1 MKKITFEKLVAERD
15 VFLNDNANLDHVV
28 ITGNNNV
35 LISAPHGVEQTRNGK
50 SKVYEPGSVTTG
62 LYLQK
67 QTGSFFIA
75 KTKNN
80 NDDANYDEQSSYKD
94 SIKDLIRADKIKYII
109 DLHGLA
115 ETRECEINLGI
126 NGGKNVSNNIELFND
141 LNTSLM
147 ASGFNV
153 FIDEPFSGGDKTIS
167 GSLKNEFCDIW
178 TIQIEIRCDITNK
191 KENFEHYKTLLKVLE
206 NWIGKIK

>member
-15 VFLNDNANLDHVV
+15 SFLNDNANLDHVV
-28 ITGNNNV
+28 ITGNNNI

-126 NGGKNVSNNIELFND
+126 SGGKNVSNNIELFND
-141 LNTSLM
+141 LSTSLM

-206 NWIGKIK
+206 NWMGKIQ

>member
-15 VFLNDNANLDHVV
+15 FFLNDNANLDHVV
-28 ITGNNNV
+28 ITGNNKI

-126 NGGKNVSNNIELFND
+126 SGGKNVSNNIELFND

-153 FIDEPFSGGDKTIS
+153 LIDEPFSGGDKTIS
-167 GSLKNEFCDIW
+167 GSLKNEFFDIW

-206 NWIGKIK
+206 NWMGKIQ

>member
-1 MKKITFEKLVAERD
+1 MKKITFGELVAERD
-15 VFLNDNANLDHVV
+15 SFLNDNANLDHVV
-28 ITGNNNV
+28 ITGNNNI

-75 KTKNN
+75 KTKSN

-126 NGGKNVSNNIELFND
+126 SGGKNVSSDIELFND
-141 LNTSLM
+141 LNNSLM

-206 NWIGKIK
+206 NWIGKIQ

>member
-1 MKKITFEKLVAERD
+1 MKKITFEKLVDERNI
-15 VFLNDNANLDHVV
+15 FLNDNANLDHIV
-28 ITGNNNV
+28 ITGKNNV
-35 LISAPHGVEQTRNGK
+35 LISAPHGVEQTRN
-50 SKVYEPGSVTTG
+50 SNPKVHELGSITTG

-67 QTGSFFIA
+67 QTGSFLIA

-94 SIKDLIRADKIKYII
+94 SIKELIRADKIKYII

-115 ETRECEINLGI
+115 EARECEINLGI
-126 NGGKNVSNNIELFND
+126 SGGKNVSNNIELFND
-141 LNTSLM
+141 LSTSLM

-167 GSLKNEFCDIW
+167 GSLKNEFYDIW

-206 NWIGKIK
+206 NWMGKIQ

>member
-1 MKKITFEKLVAERD
+1 MKKITFEKLVVERD
-15 VFLNDNANLDHVV
+15 SFLNDNANLDHVV

-75 KTKNN
+75 KT
-80 NDDANYDEQSSYKD
+80 SYKD

-126 NGGKNVSNNIELFND
+126 SGGKNVSNNIELFND
-141 LNTSLM
+141 LNNSLIT
-147 ASGFNV
+147 SGFNV

-167 GSLKNEFCDIW
+167 GSLKNEFYDIW
-178 TIQIEIRCDITNK
+178 SIQIEIRCDITNK

-206 NWIGKIK
+206 NWMGKIQ